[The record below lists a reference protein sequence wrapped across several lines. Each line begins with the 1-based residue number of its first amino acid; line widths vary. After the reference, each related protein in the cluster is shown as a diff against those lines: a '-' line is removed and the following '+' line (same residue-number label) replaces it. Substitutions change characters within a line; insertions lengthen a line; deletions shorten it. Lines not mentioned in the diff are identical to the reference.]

1 MNNFQSYLSFEFFL
15 YLVRWILSAFV
26 MMIPLYLI
34 NRYKITEK
42 FKYKE
47 YIDLIL
53 IQIIGAFIFWWIDQM
68 IFR

>member
-1 MNNFQSYLSFEFFL
+1 MHFQSYFSFEFFL
-15 YLVRWILSAFV
+15 YLIRWVVSAFI

-34 NRYKITEK
+34 NHFKITEK
-42 FKYKE
+42 FKFKE

-53 IQIIGAFIFWWIDQM
+53 VQIFGAFVFWWIDQM

>member
-1 MNNFQSYLSFEFFL
+1 MHFQSYFSFEFFL
-15 YLVRWILSAFV
+15 YLIRWIVSAFI

-34 NRYKITEK
+34 NHFKITEK
-42 FKYKE
+42 FKFKE

-53 IQIIGAFIFWWIDQM
+53 VQIFGAFVFWWIDQM

>member
-1 MNNFQSYLSFEFFL
+1 MHFQSYLSFEFFL
-15 YLVRWILSAFV
+15 YLIRWIISAFV
-26 MMIPLYLI
+26 MMVPLYLI
-34 NRYKITEK
+34 NRFGITEK

-53 IQIIGAFIFWWIDQM
+53 VQIFGAFIFWWIDQM